1 MEWWDAVV
9 IGAGPNG
16 LVAANIL
23 ADAGWDVLVLE
34 AEDAPGGAVRTA
46 EITAPGFRN
55 DLFSAF
61 YPLAARSP
69 VLAALHLERHGLAW
83 TQAPAVVAHPTPD
96 GPTAVLHR
104 SPEATA
110 ATLDRFAAGDGD
122 AWLRL
127 FDRWR
132 RVGPPLVD
140 ALLAPFPPVRHGLR
154 LAAALGPRGIV
165 PFARFALLPARRL
178 AEEHFRGAGGPL
190 LLAGNALH
198 SDVPLDAPPSG
209 LLGWLLT
216 SLGQE
221 VGFPVPVGGAGEL
234 SAALVRRLERAGGR
248 LLTGVRV
255 DRVLVT
261 GAGRGA
267 RARGVAVD
275 GTEVGARRAVLA
287 DVDAERLFSRLVG
300 REHLSTA
307 TEAKLASFQRGWG
320 TVKVDW
326 ALRTPV
332 PWRDPAVGEAGTVH
346 LASSL
351 DELTMGTAE
360 ILSGRLPT
368 DPFVVFGQMTVA
380 DPTRSPPGTESAW
393 AYTHVPARLRHPAGG
408 GERPLSRADVDE
420 VVRRLEDRVEQY
432 APGFGAT
439 VLHRHVLGPADLETW
454 DANLVD
460 GDIGA
465 GTYQI
470 HQQAVFR
477 PWAGWGRAETP
488 VENLYLASASAHP
501 GGGVHGACGANAA
514 RAARM
519 HDRLARL
526 RGPGRRPLHD

>member
-23 ADAGWDVLVLE
+23 ADAGWEVLVLE
-34 AEDAPGGAVRTA
+34 AQDSPGGAVRTA

-69 VLAALHLERHGLAW
+69 VLAALDLEAHGLAW

-104 SPEATA
+104 SPVATA

-178 AEEHFRGAGGPL
+178 GEEHFRGTGGPL

-261 GAGRGA
+261 GVGRWA
-267 RARGVAVD
+267 RAHGVAVD

-307 TEAKLASFQRGWG
+307 AEAKLASFQRGWG

-326 ALRTPV
+326 ALRSPV

-380 DPTRSPPGTESAW
+380 DPTRSPPDTESAW
-393 AYTHVPARLRHPAGG
+393 AYTHVPARVRDPVGG
-408 GERPLSRADVDE
+408 GDKPLSRGDVDE
-420 VVRRLEDRVEQY
+420 VVRRLEARVEQY

-439 VLHRHVLGPADLETW
+439 VLRRHVLGPADLETW

-477 PWAGWGRAETP
+477 PWAGAGRAETP
-488 VENLYLASASAHP
+488 VENLFLASASAHP

-514 RAARM
+514 RAARL

-526 RGPGRRPLHD
+526 RGPGRRPVRD